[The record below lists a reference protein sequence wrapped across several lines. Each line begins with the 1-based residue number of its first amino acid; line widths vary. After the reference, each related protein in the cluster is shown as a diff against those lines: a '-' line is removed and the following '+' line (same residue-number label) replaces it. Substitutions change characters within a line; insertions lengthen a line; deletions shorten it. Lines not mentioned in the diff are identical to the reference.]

1 MIDINGFESK
11 VSQSSDVYGTTAGP
25 ISIRGGGETEREE
38 LPLNRFV
45 RTVRFLNERF
55 YQACMF
61 MFNYFTLTAMKTAYY
76 CH

>member
-45 RTVRFLNERF
+45 RTVRCNSNCSSILFFL
-55 YQACMF
+55 CC
-61 MFNYFTLTAMKTAYY
+61 LPVILHLK
-76 CH
+76 CS